1 MPLDKNHNNELQLR
15 IKELQKKFEINNIN
29 GLIAKE
35 PFDKAGFLEKL
46 IQSMT
51 IPIIY
56 LDFDLLY
63 SGYVKSEM
71 LTKKENVSLY
81 SVTKETWKNNFKDI
95 LCKVSKER
103 YLIIIDSLTG
113 FHNLLN
119 QKDSGRLIDSY
130 LMLLGCVAR
139 ESDSIVLFVGVA
151 RKKEEN
157 WVLIP
162 TGRHVI
168 DSKKVS
174 KFLLSKK
181 NSEFFVEL
189 LSKNLDS

>member
-1 MPLDKNHNNELQLR
+1 MPLDKNHNIESPLEIN
-15 IKELQKKFEINNIN
+15 ELQKKFEINNIN
-29 GLIAKE
+29 GLIVKE
-35 PFDKAGFLEKL
+35 PFDKADFLEKL
-46 IQSMT
+46 IQSTT

-81 SVTKETWKNNFKDI
+81 SATKETWKNNFKDI
-95 LCKVSKER
+95 LSKISKKR
-103 YLIIIDSLTG
+103 YLVIIDSLTG
-113 FHNLLN
+113 FQNFLD
-119 QKDSGRLIDSY
+119 QKDSGRLIESY
-130 LMLLGCVAR
+130 LMLLGSVAR

-162 TGRHVI
+162 TGRRLI

-189 LSKNLDS
+189 LSKNSYS